1 MIYQFHPAA
10 SGEYLDSIAFYESR
24 VAGLGADYIA
34 EFETTLKR
42 VCVAPMSYPLDCR
55 PDIRK
60 AGLQR
65 FPFNVLY
72 RVAGGVVQVLA
83 VAHHRRRPR
92 YWLGRVASHLKN

>member
-10 SGEYLDSIAFYESR
+10 SAEYLDSVAFYESR

-34 EFETTLKR
+34 EFEATLTR
-42 VCVAPMSYPLDCR
+42 VCVAPVSYPLECQ

-60 AGLQR
+60 AVLQR

-72 RVAGGVVQVLA
+72 RVTGGIVQVLA

-92 YWLGRVASHLKN
+92 YWLGRVAAHLKN